1 MRFFFY
7 GTLIDPDV
15 RRIVLG
21 GASSGTIHIR
31 EATLSDWER
40 RAARGVSFPII
51 IPKRGARV
59 EGLLV
64 SGLDT
69 EARRALVTFEGSQY
83 TLMRAS
89 VFVSNGTREVVLF
102 VPAPGGSLKAEA
114 HEWSYAQW
122 CATEKQAF
130 IRELLEAPKAQPRI
144 APGAGPAPVTQPSSA
159 PRPPQPRPP
168 MGVLPSEIQSLLER
182 HHLWLTS
189 HGQSGKQANLAD
201 KDYRGVDFGGQDL
214 SGANFSRC
222 NLTGAKFARAR
233 LEMASF
239 EGAILRG
246 ADFAEANLDGCMLA
260 YADLTEADLGRATLR
275 PVDILRPDGTHSG
288 RKWPANLSRATLV
301 RSRFFCADLSGANL
315 KGVDLTGAD
324 LSGAQVDGAN
334 LAEAITDGA
343 TMPGPAGSTPA
354 GS

>member
-21 GASSGTIHIR
+21 GASTGTIHIR
-31 EATLSDWER
+31 EATLPDWER

-51 IPKRGARV
+51 IPKRGSRV
-59 EGLLV
+59 DGLLV

-69 EARRALVTFEGSQY
+69 EARRALVGFEGNQY

-89 VFVSNGTREVVLF
+89 VFVSNGTREVVIF

-130 IRELLEAPKAQPRI
+130 IKELLEAPKAQPKT
-144 APGAGPAPVTQPSSA
+144 APSAGPASIA
-159 PRPPQPRPP
+159 PPQQASRAPAPPRAP
-168 MGVLPSEIQSLLER
+168 MGALPSEILALLER

-189 HGQSGKQANLAD
+189 HGQSGAQANLSD

-222 NLTGAKFARAR
+222 NLTGAKFAKAR

-246 ADFAEANLDGCMLA
+246 VDFAEANLDGCMLA
-260 YADLTEADLGRATLR
+260 YADLSDADLGNATLR
-275 PVDILRPDGTHSG
+275 PVDIRRPDGSPSG
-288 RKWPANLSRATLV
+288 RRWPANLSRASLV
-301 RSRFFCADLSGANL
+301 RTRFFCADLTGANL
-315 KGVDLTGAD
+315 RGVDLTGAD
-324 LSGAQVDGAN
+324 LSGAQLDGTNMAD
-334 LAEAITDGA
+334 AITEGA
-343 TMPGPAGSTPA
+343 TMPRQADS
-354 GS
+354 